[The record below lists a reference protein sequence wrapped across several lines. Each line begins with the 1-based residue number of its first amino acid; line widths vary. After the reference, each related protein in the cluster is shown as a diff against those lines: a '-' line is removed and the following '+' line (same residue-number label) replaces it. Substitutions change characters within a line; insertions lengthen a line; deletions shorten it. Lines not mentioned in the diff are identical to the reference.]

1 MMMMMTTGEEDKE
14 EDHKE
19 DQKRRP
25 KRLLPRPPLDDWRS
39 SSSSSSSRRCCWS
52 SFLERVLRLLLLLL
66 QGLLSSSCFVLK
78 CGRFF
83 FEGKRFCVCV
93 RSPKK
98 SLIFHLSV
106 CSSFKVLWAIVRT
119 LSDKKCEKILT
130 EEEDKEEEKFHPIQ
144 KTLN

>member
-1 MMMMMTTGEEDKE
+1 MMMMMMTTGEEDKE

-39 SSSSSSSRRCCWS
+39 SSSSSSSSRRCCCCWS
-52 SFLERVLRLLLLLL
+52 SFLERVLR
-66 QGLLSSSCFVLK
+66 LLSSSCFVLK